1 MKKMLIALLMLM
13 PWLAHA
19 QTTLKISTQYP
30 DGTMLVNHL
39 KAASEKIAAQTEGR
53 VKLKIYPGGVM
64 GDDRAVQRKI
74 SIGQL
79 HGALAQAG
87 AFAQQYRDSQ
97 VLNLPLAFNSYDEVD
112 HVRKMLDPLIQ
123 KGFAEKGLVTFGAV
137 DGGFA
142 YVMTTEPVASVEQ
155 LRQQKLW
162 LPANDTASAK
172 AAKVFELSPI
182 MLNLG
187 TVLTSLQTGAIN
199 AFAAP
204 PAAALALQWHS
215 RVQHLTNVPL
225 LYTYGLLAINQ
236 KHFAKLS
243 EQDQKVVTDILEG
256 SFKQMDAES
265 RADNIKAFEAIQKQG
280 VTVVAPSPEQM
291 KEWKAYAAKAT
302 AELVEEGEVSQG
314 MLDTLQGL
322 LDEYRAAQP

>member
-1 MKKMLIALLMLM
+1 MKRILLALVLTL
-13 PWLAHA
+13 PWVAQA

-39 KAASEKIAAQTEGR
+39 KDAGAEIADKTEGR
-53 VKLKIYPGGVM
+53 VKLKVYPGGVM

-79 HGALAQAG
+79 HGAFAQTG
-87 AFAQQYRDSQ
+87 AFAQLYSDSQ
-97 VLNLPLAFNSYDEVD
+97 VLNLPLAFDSYEEVD
-112 HVRKMLDPLIQ
+112 YVRTKLDPVIR
-123 KGFAEKGLVTFGAV
+123 KGFDKNGLVTFGAV

-142 YVMTTEPVASVEQ
+142 YVMSVDPVSSVAD
-155 LRQQKLW
+155 LRKQKLW
-162 LPANDTASAK
+162 LPANDTASAT

-215 RVQHLTNVPL
+215 RVKNLTDVPL
-225 LYTYGLLAINQ
+225 LYTYGVLAISK
-236 KHFAKLS
+236 KHFAKVS
-243 EQDQKVVTDILEG
+243 QADQAIVRAVLEK

-265 RADNIKAFEAIQKQG
+265 RADNIKAFEAIQQQG
-280 VTVVAPSPEQM
+280 IALVKPNAEQM
-291 KEWKAYAAKAT
+291 KEWKQYANKAT
-302 AELVEEGEVSQG
+302 KELTKAGEISQEIVDQ
-314 MLDTLQGL
+314 LKAVVA
-322 LDEYRAAQP
+322 EYRAAHP

>member
-1 MKKMLIALLMLM
+1 MKKILCALLLL
-13 PWLAHA
+13 PCLAHA
-19 QTTLKISTQYP
+19 ETTLKISTQYP

-39 KAASEKIAAQTEGR
+39 KAASVEISTQTEGR
-53 VKLKIYPGGVM
+53 VRLKVYPGGVM

-79 HGALAQAG
+79 HGSFAQAG

-112 HVRKMLDPLIQ
+112 FVRATLDPIIQ
-123 KGFAEKGLVTFGAV
+123 KGFAENGLITFGAV

-142 YVMTTEPVASVEQ
+142 YVMSAKPVASVEQ
-155 LRQQKLW
+155 LREQKLW
-162 LPANDTASAK
+162 LPANDTGSAK
-172 AAKVFELSPI
+172 AAKIFKLSPI

-215 RVQHLTNVPL
+215 RVDNLTDMPL
-225 LYTYGLLAINQ
+225 LYTYGILAISE

-243 EQDQKVVTDILEG
+243 EADQKVVQAVLED
-256 SFKQMDAES
+256 SVKQMDAES
-265 RADNIKAFEAIQKQG
+265 RADNIKAFAAVQKQG
-280 VTVVAPSPEQM
+280 IQLIKPSAEQLA
-291 KEWKAYAAKAT
+291 EWQEYAGKAT
-302 AELVEEGEVSQG
+302 AELVEEGEVSQT
-314 MLDTLQGL
+314 MLDRLQGL
-322 LDEYRAAQP
+322 LTEYRAAHP

>member
-1 MKKMLIALLMLM
+1 MKKILCALLLL
-13 PWLAHA
+13 PCLVHA
-19 QTTLKISTQYP
+19 ETTLKISTQYP

-39 KAASEKIAAQTEGR
+39 KAASEEISAQTEGR
-53 VKLKIYPGGVM
+53 VRLKVYPGGVM

-79 HGALAQAG
+79 HGSFAQAG

-112 HVRKMLDPLIQ
+112 FVRATLDPIIQ
-123 KGFAEKGLVTFGAV
+123 EGFAENGLITFGAV

-142 YVMTTEPVASVEQ
+142 YVMSAKPVASVEQ
-155 LRQQKLW
+155 LREQKLW
-162 LPANDTASAK
+162 LPANDTGSAK
-172 AAKVFELSPI
+172 AAKVFKLSPI

-215 RVQHLTNVPL
+215 RVENLTDMPL
-225 LYTYGLLAINQ
+225 LYTYGILAINQ

-243 EQDQKVVTDILEG
+243 KADQKVVQTVLED
-256 SFKQMDAES
+256 SVKQMDAES
-265 RADNIKAFEAIQKQG
+265 RADNIKAFAAVQKQG
-280 VTVVAPSPEQM
+280 IQLVKPSAEQLAQWQ
-291 KEWKAYAAKAT
+291 KYGGEAT
-302 AELVEEGEVSQG
+302 AELVEEGEVSQA
-314 MLDTLQGL
+314 MLDRMQGL
-322 LDEYRAAQP
+322 LTEYRAAHP

>member
-1 MKKMLIALLMLM
+1 MKKILCALLLL
-13 PWLAHA
+13 PCLVHA
-19 QTTLKISTQYP
+19 ETTLKISTQDP

-39 KAASEKIAAQTEGR
+39 NAAREEISAQTEGR
-53 VKLKIYPGGVM
+53 VRLKVYPGGVM
-64 GDDRAVQRKI
+64 GDEREVQRKI

-79 HGALAQAG
+79 HGSFAQAG

-112 HVRKMLDPLIQ
+112 FVRATLDPIIQ
-123 KGFAEKGLVTFGAV
+123 EGFAENGLITFGAV

-142 YVMTTEPVASVEQ
+142 YVMSAKPVASVEQ
-155 LRQQKLW
+155 LREQKLW
-162 LPANDTASAK
+162 LPANDTGSAK
-172 AAKVFELSPI
+172 AAKVFKLSPI

-215 RVQHLTNVPL
+215 RVENLTDMPL
-225 LYTYGLLAINQ
+225 LYTYGILAINQ

-243 EQDQKVVTDILEG
+243 KADQKVVQTVLED
-256 SFKQMDAES
+256 SVKQMDAES
-265 RADNIKAFEAIQKQG
+265 RADNIKAFAAVQKQG
-280 VTVVAPSPEQM
+280 IQLVKPSAEQLAQWQ
-291 KEWKAYAAKAT
+291 KYGGEAT
-302 AELVEEGEVSQG
+302 AELVEEGEVSQA
-314 MLDTLQGL
+314 MLDRMQGL
-322 LDEYRAAQP
+322 LTE